1 MWYQGVMSASSLSL
15 EKLEKICAKN
25 PTSILFARLAEGFLQ
40 QGNVKRATEICRQ
53 GLRYRPS
60 YVAGHVVMGK
70 CHLAVGHFEE
80 ARQEFQ
86 KVLQLDADHPAALW
100 HLGQIDLKLG
110 WDELALGHFE
120 MALVLDPLNQ
130 KISDQIAQL
139 KSAPV
144 VSDDSTDIADSDE
157 DVSEHQEMS
166 SESIEDEIPETEQRS
181 TTTDDFEDEDVEDLH
196 VADML
201 VEVQKT
207 EISDEA
213 IEDGDVL
220 ETELSKNEADVDEDL
235 AALVSEL
242 EHVDQTEAD
251 LVADEEEEQA
261 QAASCHS
268 DSIATATLAELYAQ
282 QGLVEQAV
290 ATLEQVLARNPNNA
304 QVQARLDELRS

>member
-130 KISDQIAQL
+130 KIADQIAQL
-139 KSAPV
+139 KSVPV
-144 VSDDSTDIADSDE
+144 VSDDVTDHTEQDDN
-157 DVSEHQEMS
+157 SEPEQKVPEV
-166 SESIEDEIPETEQRS
+166 IEDEIPDHEQEH
-181 TTTDDFEDEDVEDLH
+181 TLPVDDFEDEDVEDLH
-196 VADML
+196 VTDMQL
-201 VEVQKT
+201 E
-207 EISDEA
+207 
-213 IEDGDVL
+213 VL
-220 ETELSKNEADVDEDL
+220 ETENSDEEIVAGEVLEADFSEDESGADEDL
-235 AALVSEL
+235 SALVSEL
-242 EHVDQTEAD
+242 EHVDETQND
-251 LVADEEEEQA
+251 DVAEQVEEEPV
-261 QAASCHS
+261 SC
-268 DSIATATLAELYAQ
+268 DSGPIATATLAELYAQ